1 MQSVELCVAFRANA
15 VRTILFTDATEAT
28 EAYNISLAF
37 SSIRVSLA
45 LAFSSVNTKTVSDNA
60 N

>member
-37 SSIRVSLA
+37 SSIQHL
-45 LAFSSVNTKTVSDNA
+45 LISVNTKTVSDNA